1 MYKIMVNPG
10 HGGNDPGACGNG
22 LREADVALNIGKR
35 VDNYLRAVGYD
46 VKLFQFDG
54 LQEICDAANAWQAD
68 LFVSIHCNSFN
79 GHAQGTET
87 FYYEYSAAGKKLANR
102 IQRQIIDSLGTV
114 DRGLKTKLSGGHD
127 VFVTKYT
134 DMPAVLVETAFIDN
148 PADARLLVEREDD
161 FARAIARGISD
172 YFADQLPAPDVV
184 DKPTQDAPRDGGIG
198 SHIVWRD

>member
-1 MYKIMVNPG
+1 MVNPG

-46 VKLFQFDG
+46 VKLFQYDG
-54 LQEICDAANAWQAD
+54 LQTICDAANDWHAD

-79 GHAQGTET
+79 GQAHGTET
-87 FYYEYSAAGKKLANR
+87 FSFYGSSNGAKLARHIHN
-102 IQRQIIDSLGTV
+102 QLIDSLPLV
-114 DRGLKTKLSGGHD
+114 DRGIKQAGFYVLEQ
-127 VFVTKYT
+127 T
-134 DMPAVLVETAFIDN
+134 DMPAALVETAFIDN
-148 PADARLLVEREDD
+148 PADAKLLVEREDD
-161 FARAIARGISD
+161 FARAIARGITD